1 MPICSTYIAQI
12 EWTKL
17 LLATKI
23 TGLHDGIQIGSV
35 NAWPPNS
42 HLADAI
48 ASTRFEQ
55 IVCSTSS
62 TFVFAFA
69 SVFPSHKMGF
79 SASVA
84 TTRAPERENGEKDNR
99 KKRNKIIKKKKKESR
114 IESIYM
120 QLVYALCVCNAC
132 MHVCV
137 LCMGHSQT
145 QSPRENVIK

>member
-84 TTRAPERENGEKDNR
+84 TTRAPEREWR
-99 KKRNKIIKKKKKESR
+99 KRQQKKAKQNNKKKKKESR

-145 QSPRENVIK
+145 QSPRKNVIK